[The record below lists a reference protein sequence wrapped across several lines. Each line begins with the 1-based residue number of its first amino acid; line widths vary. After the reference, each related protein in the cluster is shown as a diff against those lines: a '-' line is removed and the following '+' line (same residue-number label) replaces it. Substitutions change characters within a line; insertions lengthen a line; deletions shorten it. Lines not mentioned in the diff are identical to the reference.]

1 MSLRSTYTPTTVRGA
16 SGERSSSRHGSA
28 SAGEAVDKKAK
39 KINWQ
44 SLPEIWALIHP
55 RRGILI
61 LGLLLTG
68 VNTMAGLVLPLSSKF
83 LFDNV
88 INKRQVELLL
98 PLVLAVVAATAVKGL
113 TSFTLTQLLSKSA
126 QRMITDLRKQVQAHI
141 GRLPVTFYDANKTG
155 ALVSRIMSDVE
166 GVRNLIGTGL
176 VEFVGGVMTAIV
188 ALVYLLFVNVRMT
201 LLAFT
206 ILVAFALFLNKAFS
220 TIRPIFRARPKIN
233 AEVTGRLTE
242 SLGGVRVVKGYHGEE
257 HEEQVFA
264 GGVQRLLDNVLKT
277 LTATSLMSLSGA
289 MLMGLVSALIMYL
302 GARQI
307 LAGTMTT
314 GQLVSYSAFL
324 VMLIAP
330 VFQIVAIGTQIT
342 EAITGLERTREIL
355 NEAKEDQDPRR
366 TKSLDRI
373 RGRVE
378 FQEVHFSY
386 EANKEVLHGVS
397 FVSEPGS
404 VTALVGPSGSGK
416 STIIGL
422 VSAFYT
428 PTQGRIVVDGIDLST
443 VKLSSYRTQL
453 GVVLQETFLFDGSI
467 RENVSYARPN
477 ATEEEIMA
485 ACRIARVDEFAETF
499 EKKYDTVV
507 GERGVKLSGGQ
518 KQRVSIAR
526 ALLADPRILILDE
539 ATSSLDSE
547 SEALIQEG
555 LRYLMRGRTTFVIAH
570 RLSTIRR
577 AEQILVVQDGVI
589 LERGTHESLYAAHGR
604 YFDLYTKQHAVE
616 TNLFLAPGEGDKLER
631 EPEDNAPGNGGG
643 AALPEA
649 LQAMRNRNV

>member
-1 MSLRSTYTPTTVRGA
+1 M
-16 SGERSSSRHGSA
+16 E
-28 SAGEAVDKKAK
+28 AGVKKAK
-39 KINWQ
+39 KKINWS

-55 RRGILI
+55 RRGLLLLGFALMAINRVSGLI
-61 LGLLLTG
+61 LPGSTKY
-68 VNTMAGLVLPLSSKF
+68 LV
-83 LFDNV
+83 DDV
-88 INKRQVELLL
+88 IGKRQVHLLV
-98 PLVLAVVAATAVKGL
+98 PIVLAVIGATIVQGL

-141 GRLPVTFYDANKTG
+141 GRLPVSFYDANKTG

-176 VEFVGGVMTAIV
+176 VEFAGGLLTAVLALIYLLRISFVMT
-188 ALVYLLFVNVRMT
+188 
-201 LLAFT
+201 
-206 ILVAFALFLNKAFS
+206 LVAFSVLLVFGFALNKAFG

-242 SLGGVRVVKGYHGEE
+242 SLGGVRVVKGYHAEE
-257 HEEQVFA
+257 REEKVFA

-277 LTATSLMSLSGA
+277 LTATSLMSLSA
-289 MLMGLVSALIMYL
+289 SALMGIVSAIVMFL

-307 LAGTMTT
+307 LAGTMTLGT
-314 GQLVSYSAFL
+314 FFTYIFFLGLLV
-324 VMLIAP
+324 AP

-355 NEAKEDQDPRR
+355 NESMEDQDPQRSV
-366 TKSLDRI
+366 TLGRI
-373 RGRVE
+373 VGRVE
-378 FQEVHFSY
+378 FTDVHFSY
-386 EANKEVLHGVS
+386 ETNKEVLHGIS
-397 FVSEPGS
+397 FLSEPGT

-422 VSAFYT
+422 ISAFYV
-428 PTQGRIVVDGIDLST
+428 PTQGRVLVDGIDLAT
-443 VKLSSYRTQL
+443 VRLSSYRTQL
-453 GVVLQETFLFDGSI
+453 GVVLQETFLFDGTI
-467 RENVSYARPN
+467 RENVSYARPD
-477 ATEEEIMA
+477 ATGEEILA
-485 ACRIARVDEFAETF
+485 ACRIARVDEFTETF

-526 ALLADPRILILDE
+526 AILADPRILILDE

-555 LRYLMRGRTTFVIAH
+555 LKFLMRGRTTFVIAH

-577 AEQILVVQDGVI
+577 AEQILVIQEGRL
-589 LERGTHESLYAAHGR
+589 LERGTHQSLYAAQGR
-604 YFDLYTKQHAVE
+604 YFVLYNKQHAVE
-616 TNLFLAPGEGDKLER
+616 TNLFLAPGEGDKKE
-631 EPEDNAPGNGGG
+631 EDSSDSPANNASGSS
-643 AALPEA
+643 LPEA
-649 LQAMRNRNV
+649 IRLIQSRNP

>member
-1 MSLRSTYTPTTVRGA
+1 MHGG
-16 SGERSSSRHGSA
+16 SGERSSGRQGAGRSGSSDA
-28 SAGEAVDKKAK
+28 DGKKSKK
-39 KINWQ
+39 KIDWS
-44 SLPEIWALIHP
+44 SLPEIWALMHP
-55 RRGILI
+55 RRGILL
-61 LGLLLTG
+61 LGLLLTSI
-68 VNTMAGLVLPLSSKF
+68 NTLAGLVLPLSSKF

-88 INKRQVELLL
+88 ITKRQIQLLF
-98 PLVLAVVAATAVKGL
+98 PLVLAVVGATAIKGL

-176 VEFVGGVMTAIV
+176 VEFVGGLMTAVV

-201 LLAFT
+201 LLAFA

-257 HEEQVFA
+257 YEEQVFA

-289 MLMGLVSALIMYL
+289 TLMGLVSAMIMYL

-324 VMLIAP
+324 VMLVAP

-355 NEAKEDQDPRR
+355 NESKEDQDPRR
-366 TKSLDRI
+366 TQTLERI
-373 RGRVE
+373 TGRVE
-378 FQEVHFSY
+378 FQDVRFSY
-386 EANKEVLHGVS
+386 EANKEVLHGIS
-397 FVSEPGS
+397 FVSEPGT

-428 PTQGRIVVDGIDLST
+428 PTQGRILVDGTDLAT

-467 RENVSYARPN
+467 RENVAYSRPN
-477 ATEEEIMA
+477 ATEEEILA

-507 GERGVKLSGGQ
+507 GERGVRLSGGQ

-526 ALLADPRILILDE
+526 AILADPRILILDE

-577 AEQILVVQDGVI
+577 AEQILVVQDGAI
-589 LERGTHESLYAAHGR
+589 LERGTHETLYAAQGR
-604 YFDLYTKQHAVE
+604 YYDLYTKQHAVE
-616 TNLFLAPGEGDKLER
+616 TNLFLAPGEGDKIER
-631 EPEDNAPGNGGG
+631 EPEDGG
-643 AALPEA
+643 AGSGSRGALPEA
-649 LQAMRNRNV
+649 LSAMRNRNG